1 MRVCAKRRK
10 RGGGVII
17 ADIVFI
23 GLAAI
28 LLIAAVLAVWLK
40 NVFYN
45 ALALIL
51 CLFCVAGLFI
61 YLNSEFLAIMEVII
75 YIGAISIAIIFAIML
90 SRPMF
95 QQHEKRDLKKILR
108 SLVISALLFFGITKT
123 IRLTQWPQISVEG
136 DYSMRA
142 IGKMFLGESVLP
154 FEVVSLIL
162 LIAIIGAHVISNTKD
177 SK

>member
-1 MRVCAKRRK
+1 M
-10 RGGGVII
+10 IL

-23 GLAAI
+23 SIVIITLASA
-28 LLIAAVLAVWLK
+28 LMAVWLK

-45 ALALIL
+45 ALFLIL
-51 CLFCVAGLFI
+51 SLFGVACLFI

-95 QQHEKRDLKKILR
+95 QRHEKRDVKKILR
-108 SLVISALLFFGITKT
+108 SLVIGALLFFGIAKT
-123 IRLTQWPQISVEG
+123 IHLTQWPQASVEG

-142 IGKMFLGESVLP
+142 IGKMLLAQSVLP
-154 FEVVSLIL
+154 FEVVSLVL
-162 LIAIIGAHVISNTKD
+162 LVAIIGALVISNTKD
-177 SK
+177 ST

>member
-1 MRVCAKRRK
+1 M
-10 RGGGVII
+10 I

-23 GLAAI
+23 GLAVV
-28 LLIAAVLAVWLK
+28 LLTAALLAVWLK

-51 CLFCVAGLFI
+51 CLFCVAGIFI

-95 QQHEKRDLKKILR
+95 QQHEKRDIKKILR
-108 SLVISALLFFGITKT
+108 SFAIAALLFFGLIKT
-123 IRLTQWPQISVEG
+123 ICMTQWLQVSIEG
-136 DYSMRA
+136 DYSIRA
-142 IGKMFLGESVLP
+142 LGKMFLGESVLP
-154 FEVVSLIL
+154 FEAVSLVL
-162 LIAIIGAHVISNTKD
+162 LVAIIGALVISNTKD
-177 SK
+177 SV